1 MKETQMMKL
10 KFSLAFIVSV
20 TFLLSCATIKDGE
33 NWKMR
38 AEDKTIGLTLL
49 WNLPEEKLKEILPL
63 NQMPRIQNGKGVVM
77 LFLCSTDRYSIGQKN
92 YGQLGVAHLIIPIK
106 DAISLPETIGL
117 KNQAIITGLKKK
129 GFPVRFGD
137 IKLQLN
143 EDGDSVR
150 VNGDLILDKG
160 EMHFSGIAENKKG
173 NLVSL
178 NNTTLIG
185 MDLQKDVLNGPEY
198 YKPIAF
204 KSITIKQTGE
214 NWIKKYN
221 LTSAPDRIWVNVD
234 FGVDFKYTTSRATRS
249 ATPAVK

>member
-1 MKETQMMKL
+1 MM

-33 NWKMR
+33 SWKMR

-49 WNLPEEKLKEILPL
+49 WNLPEEKLKEMLPP
-63 NQMPRIQNGKGVVM
+63 NQMPRIQNGKGVLMV
-77 LFLCSTDRYSIGQKN
+77 FLCSTDRYSVGQKN
-92 YGQLGVAHLIIPIK
+92 YGQLGVAHLIIPLK

-129 GFPVRFGD
+129 GFPARFGD
-137 IKLQLN
+137 IKLQL
-143 EDGDSVR
+143 EEVGDSVR
-150 VNGDLILDKG
+150 VKGDLILATG

-178 NNTTLIG
+178 KNTTLLG
-185 MDLQKDVLNGPEY
+185 VDLQKDVLSGPEY
-198 YKPIAF
+198 YNPIAF
-204 KSITIKQTGE
+204 KSITIKQSGE
-214 NWIKKYN
+214 NWIEKYN
-221 LTSAPDRIWVNVD
+221 LNSAPDRIWVNVD
-234 FGVDFKYTTSRATRS
+234 FGVDFKYTASRATHF